1 MEGGEADGE
10 RSRGGREG
18 RVGAWGRRRWQRS
31 GRREPGPQGRAGGGE
46 RTRGEPAE
54 GRAQRG
60 EAGPSRPRPQEERQK
75 WGKEEGRGGDR
86 WQHGVWGQEPREG
99 GGGGARESRQATE
112 LPRRR
117 RRWRSGAETQQGKR
131 QTERER
137 VRDSWRKATGQGEG
151 GGRGRAAGSYLLC
164 HLSHGLDAG
173 SIQVAVVLAGLDEL
187 VCLDVLLHFLPGRH
201 KVVIPAI
208 YLILPLGPC
217 RICREVTPA
226 PKELTAIRLASAL
239 PSAQPQMP
247 AEGGRAAS
255 PPHHHRRVL
264 QIPALGW
271 SAQDVRVT

>member
-1 MEGGEADGE
+1 MGKKEVAEEWETGAGTPGTGRGRGEDPRGAGRREGPEGGGRAIKAEATGGEAKMG
-10 RSRGGREG
+10 
-18 RVGAWGRRRWQRS
+18 Q
-31 GRREPGPQGRAGGGE
+31 GGGE
-46 RTRGEPAE
+46 GRGQMAARSLGSGTE
-54 GRAQRG
+54 GGRRG
-60 EAGPSRPRPQEERQK
+60 RGPGKQAGDRVAQEEEEVEERSGDPA
-75 WGKEEGRGGDR
+75 GKETDR
-86 WQHGVWGQEPREG
+86 
-99 GGGGARESRQATE
+99 
-112 LPRRR
+112 
-117 RRWRSGAETQQGKR
+117 
-131 QTERER
+131 ERER

>member
-1 MEGGEADGE
+1 MG
-10 RSRGGREG
+10 
-18 RVGAWGRRRWQRS
+18 Q
-31 GRREPGPQGRAGGGE
+31 GGGE
-46 RTRGEPAE
+46 GRGQMAARSLGSGTE
-54 GRAQRG
+54 GGRRG
-60 EAGPSRPRPQEERQK
+60 RGPGKQAGDRVAQEEEEVEERSGDPA
-75 WGKEEGRGGDR
+75 GKETDR
-86 WQHGVWGQEPREG
+86 
-99 GGGGARESRQATE
+99 
-112 LPRRR
+112 
-117 RRWRSGAETQQGKR
+117 
-131 QTERER
+131 ERER